1 MSFTLAAAELNLTQ
15 SSISRQVAELERQ
28 IGSALFA
35 RQTRA
40 LALTAA
46 GHRLFQ
52 AAQQALKQIDRAV
65 EDIRGPRNA
74 ARVTITTY
82 ASFASLWLV
91 PRLAIFQREHPQIE
105 LRIDASDRFIDID
118 AEGVDIAIRW
128 TRSTSLPSAA
138 VPLHDEEV
146 LPALSPLLLERSGM
160 ALKNPQDLFQLPLLE
175 LDESMPTSAS
185 SAWPSWFEFAGVRTP
200 PAPRLMF
207 TFVDQSV
214 QAAVR
219 GQGVV
224 LTRTPFVDELVA
236 SGDLI
241 APFPKLRMPTGYQYA
256 LIANAKRAKQ
266 PTLRRFATGSAP
278 NSSGPVAANMTLA
291 CSLAGLIHRSVGD
304 HDIHFYVVRLRIDR
318 RQPGRLERNADHE
331 RKRYQLRQRAVVVAA
346 AVAETKALVVKAK
359 ARNQQTFGLH
369 HGPCAGTGMPKSPA
383 RIGASTVHA

>member
-1 MSFTLAAAELNLTQ
+1 MKPSRPANLTPRQRTIGLSALRGFEASARRMSFTLAAAELNLTQ

-28 IGSALFA
+28 IGAALFA
-35 RQTRA
+35 RQTRS

-52 AAQQALKQIDRAV
+52 AAQQALKQVDRAV

-91 PRLAIFQREHPQIE
+91 PRLAMFQREHPQIE

-118 AEGVDIAIRW
+118 VEGVDVAIRW
-128 TRSTSLPSAA
+128 TRATSLPSGAA
-138 VPLHDEEV
+138 PLHDEEV
-146 LPALSPLLLERSGM
+146 LPALSPFLLERSGV
-160 ALKNPQDLFQLPLLE
+160 ALKEPQDLFQLPLLE

-185 SAWPSWFEFAGVRTP
+185 SAWPRWFQFAGVRSAP

-256 LIANAKRAKQ
+256 LIVNANTRDT
-266 PTLRRFATGSAP
+266 PH
-278 NSSGPVAANMTLA
+278 VAAFCNWIRA
-291 CSLAGLIHRSVGD
+291 EFEHG
-304 HDIHFYVVRLRIDR
+304 
-318 RQPGRLERNADHE
+318 P
-331 RKRYQLRQRAVVVAA
+331 LRQ
-346 AVAETKALVVKAK
+346 T
-359 ARNQQTFGLH
+359 
-369 HGPCAGTGMPKSPA
+369 
-383 RIGASTVHA
+383 

>member
-1 MSFTLAAAELNLTQ
+1 MYVRAMKSSRPAGRQRPIALGALRGFEASARRLSFTLAAAELNLTQ
-15 SSISRQVAELERQ
+15 SSVSRQVAELERQ
-28 IGSALFA
+28 IGTALFA
-35 RQTRA
+35 RQTRS

-52 AAQQALKQIDRAV
+52 ATQQALKQIDRAV

-118 AEGVDIAIRW
+118 VEGVDIAVRW
-128 TRSTSLPSAA
+128 TRAASLPSGAA
-138 VPLHDEEV
+138 PLHDEEV
-146 LPALSPLLLERSGM
+146 LPALSPLLLERSGL
-160 ALKNPQDLFQLPLLE
+160 ALKRPRDLFHLPLLE

-185 SAWPSWFEFAGVRTP
+185 SAWPRWFEFAGVRAAP

-207 TFVDQSV
+207 TFIDQSV

-224 LTRTPFVDELVA
+224 LTRTPFVDDLVA

-256 LIANAKRAKQ
+256 LIANVNTRETAHVSAFCNWIRAE
-266 PTLRRFATGSAP
+266 FARGA
-278 NSSGPVAANMTLA
+278 
-291 CSLAGLIHRSVGD
+291 
-304 HDIHFYVVRLRIDR
+304 
-318 RQPGRLERNADHE
+318 
-331 RKRYQLRQRAVVVAA
+331 LRQ
-346 AVAETKALVVKAK
+346 T
-359 ARNQQTFGLH
+359 
-369 HGPCAGTGMPKSPA
+369 
-383 RIGASTVHA
+383 

>member
-1 MSFTLAAAELNLTQ
+1 MHRTHALNPRGSERTNEKIAVDTCIFRMYRGGMKPPRSHTSARSQRPIGLSALRGFEASARRMSFTLAAAELNLTQ

-28 IGSALFA
+28 IGTALFA
-35 RQTRA
+35 RQTRS

-65 EDIRGPRNA
+65 EDIRGPRNV

-91 PRLAIFQREHPQIE
+91 PRLAMFQREHPEIE

-118 AEGVDIAIRW
+118 AEGVDVAIRW
-128 TRSTSLPSAA
+128 TRATSLPRSA
-138 VPLHDEEV
+138 VKLHDEEV
-146 LPALSPLLLERSGM
+146 LPALSALLLERSGVV
-160 ALKNPQDLFQLPLLE
+160 LKEPQNLFQLPLLE
-175 LDESMPTSAS
+175 LDESLPPSAS
-185 SAWPSWFEFAGVRTP
+185 SAWPRWFQFAGVRAPP

-224 LTRTPFVDELVA
+224 LARTPFVDELVA

-241 APFPKLRMPTGYQYA
+241 APFPKLRLPTGYQYA
-256 LIANAKRAKQ
+256 LIANVNTRET
-266 PTLRRFATGSAP
+266 PH
-278 NSSGPVAANMTLA
+278 VAAFCGWIRA
-291 CSLAGLIHRSVGD
+291 EFEHG
-304 HDIHFYVVRLRIDR
+304 
-318 RQPGRLERNADHE
+318 P
-331 RKRYQLRQRAVVVAA
+331 LRQ
-346 AVAETKALVVKAK
+346 T
-359 ARNQQTFGLH
+359 
-369 HGPCAGTGMPKSPA
+369 
-383 RIGASTVHA
+383 

>member
-1 MSFTLAAAELNLTQ
+1 MHRTHALNPHGSERTNEKIAVDTCIYRMYRGGMKPLRSTSARSQRPIGLSALRGFEASARRMSFTLAAAELNLTQ

-28 IGSALFA
+28 IGTALFA
-35 RQTRA
+35 RQTRS

-91 PRLAIFQREHPQIE
+91 PRLAIFQREHPEIE

-118 AEGVDIAIRW
+118 AEGVDVAIRW
-128 TRSTSLPSAA
+128 TRATSLPSGA
-138 VPLHDEEV
+138 VKLHDEEV
-146 LPALSPLLLERSGM
+146 LPALSPLLLERSGV
-160 ALKNPQDLFQLPLLE
+160 ALKEPQDLFQLPLLE

-185 SAWPSWFEFAGVRTP
+185 SAWSHWFQFAGVRSAP

-241 APFPKLRMPTGYQYA
+241 TPFPKLRMPTGYQYA
-256 LIANAKRAKQ
+256 LIANVNTRDAAHVTAFCSWIRAEFKH
-266 PTLRRFATGSAP
+266 
-278 NSSGPVAANMTLA
+278 GP
-291 CSLAGLIHRSVGD
+291 
-304 HDIHFYVVRLRIDR
+304 
-318 RQPGRLERNADHE
+318 
-331 RKRYQLRQRAVVVAA
+331 LRQ
-346 AVAETKALVVKAK
+346 T
-359 ARNQQTFGLH
+359 
-369 HGPCAGTGMPKSPA
+369 
-383 RIGASTVHA
+383 

>member
-1 MSFTLAAAELNLTQ
+1 MHLTHALNRGGSEGTNEKIAVDACILCMYCDGMSSRPAHPVPRQRTIGLSALRGFEASARRMSFTLAAAELNLTQ

-28 IGSALFA
+28 IGTALFA
-35 RQTRA
+35 RQTRS

-91 PRLAIFQREHPQIE
+91 PRLAMFQRAHPQIE

-118 AEGVDIAIRW
+118 AEGVDVAIRW
-128 TRSTSLPSAA
+128 TRATSLPSGALK
-138 VPLHDEEV
+138 LHDEEV
-146 LPALSPLLLERSGM
+146 LPALSPLLLERSGV
-160 ALKNPQDLFQLPLLE
+160 ALNEPQDLFQLPLLE
-175 LDESMPTSAS
+175 LDESLPTSVS
-185 SAWPSWFEFAGVRTP
+185 GAWSHWFQFAGVLSTP

-207 TFVDQSV
+207 TFLDQSV

-241 APFPKLRMPTGYQYA
+241 TPFPKLRMPTGYQYA
-256 LIANAKRAKQ
+256 LIVNANTRDAAH
-266 PTLRRFATGSAP
+266 
-278 NSSGPVAANMTLA
+278 VAAFCNWIRA
-291 CSLAGLIHRSVGD
+291 EFEHG
-304 HDIHFYVVRLRIDR
+304 
-318 RQPGRLERNADHE
+318 P
-331 RKRYQLRQRAVVVAA
+331 LRQ
-346 AVAETKALVVKAK
+346 T
-359 ARNQQTFGLH
+359 
-369 HGPCAGTGMPKSPA
+369 
-383 RIGASTVHA
+383 

>member
-1 MSFTLAAAELNLTQ
+1 MHALYACIVRRMKPPRPVHSARSQRTIGLSALRGFEASARRMSFTLAATELNLTQ

-28 IGSALFA
+28 IGTALFA

-46 GHRLFQ
+46 GQRLFQ
-52 AAQQALKQIDRAV
+52 ATQQALKGIDRAV

-91 PRLAIFQREHPQIE
+91 PRLAMFQREHPQIE

-118 AEGVDIAIRW
+118 AEGVDVAIRW
-128 TRSTSLPSAA
+128 TRAASLPSGA

-146 LPALSPLLLERSGM
+146 LPALSALLIERSGV
-160 ALKNPQDLFQLPLLE
+160 ALKKPQDLFQLPLLE
-175 LDESMPTSAS
+175 LDQSMPTSAS
-185 SAWPSWFEFAGVRTP
+185 SAWPHWFQFAGVRSAP

-224 LTRTPFVDELVA
+224 LARTPFVDELVA
-236 SGDLI
+236 SGDLT

-256 LIANAKRAKQ
+256 LIANVNTRDTAH
-266 PTLRRFATGSAP
+266 
-278 NSSGPVAANMTLA
+278 VAAFCDWIRA
-291 CSLAGLIHRSVGD
+291 EFEHG
-304 HDIHFYVVRLRIDR
+304 
-318 RQPGRLERNADHE
+318 P
-331 RKRYQLRQRAVVVAA
+331 LRQ
-346 AVAETKALVVKAK
+346 T
-359 ARNQQTFGLH
+359 
-369 HGPCAGTGMPKSPA
+369 
-383 RIGASTVHA
+383 

>member
-1 MSFTLAAAELNLTQ
+1 MYGGAMKSSRPASSARRQRPIGLGTLRGFEASARRMSFTLAAAELSLTQ

-28 IGSALFA
+28 IGTALFA
-35 RQTRA
+35 RQTRS

-52 AAQQALKQIDRAV
+52 ATQQALKQIDRAV

-118 AEGVDIAIRW
+118 VEGVDIAIRW
-128 TRSTSLPSAA
+128 TRATSLPSAA

-146 LPALSPLLLERSGM
+146 QPALSPLLLERSGL
-160 ALKNPQDLFQLPLLE
+160 ALKKPQDLFQLPLLE

-185 SAWPSWFEFAGVRTP
+185 SGWPRWFEFAGVRTAP

-207 TFVDQSV
+207 TFIDQSV

-224 LTRTPFVDELVA
+224 LARSPFVDDLVA

-241 APFPKLRMPTGYQYA
+241 APFPKRRMPTGYQYA
-256 LIANAKRAKQ
+256 LIANVNTRETPHVSAFCSWIRAQ
-266 PTLRRFATGSAP
+266 FARGA
-278 NSSGPVAANMTLA
+278 
-291 CSLAGLIHRSVGD
+291 
-304 HDIHFYVVRLRIDR
+304 
-318 RQPGRLERNADHE
+318 
-331 RKRYQLRQRAVVVAA
+331 LRQ
-346 AVAETKALVVKAK
+346 T
-359 ARNQQTFGLH
+359 
-369 HGPCAGTGMPKSPA
+369 
-383 RIGASTVHA
+383 

>member
-1 MSFTLAAAELNLTQ
+1 MHRTHALNPCGLERTNEKIAVDTCAYRMYRGGMKPPRSRTSARSQRPIGLSALRGFEASARRMSFTLAAAELNLTQ

-28 IGSALFA
+28 IGTVLFA
-35 RQTRA
+35 RQTRS

-91 PRLAIFQREHPQIE
+91 PRLAMFQREHPQIE

-118 AEGVDIAIRW
+118 AEGVDVAIRW
-128 TRSTSLPSAA
+128 TRATSLPSGAA
-138 VPLHDEEV
+138 KLHDEEV
-146 LPALSPLLLERSGM
+146 LPAMSPLLLERSGV
-160 ALKNPQDLFQLPLLE
+160 ALKEPQDLFQLPLLE

-185 SAWPSWFEFAGVRTP
+185 SAWSHWFQFAGVRSAP

-241 APFPKLRMPTGYQYA
+241 TPFPKLRMPTGYQYA
-256 LIANAKRAKQ
+256 LIANVNTRETAH
-266 PTLRRFATGSAP
+266 
-278 NSSGPVAANMTLA
+278 VAAF
-291 CSLAGLIHRSVGD
+291 CSWIRAEFKHG
-304 HDIHFYVVRLRIDR
+304 
-318 RQPGRLERNADHE
+318 P
-331 RKRYQLRQRAVVVAA
+331 LRQ
-346 AVAETKALVVKAK
+346 T
-359 ARNQQTFGLH
+359 
-369 HGPCAGTGMPKSPA
+369 
-383 RIGASTVHA
+383 

>member
-1 MSFTLAAAELNLTQ
+1 MNSSRSAPPGRRQRPISLTALRGFEASARRMSFTLAAAELNLTQ

-35 RQTRA
+35 RRTRS

-46 GHRLFQ
+46 GHRLLQ

-91 PRLAIFQREHPQIE
+91 PRLAMFQREHPQIE

-118 AEGVDIAIRW
+118 VEGVDVAIRW
-128 TRSTSLPSAA
+128 TRATSLPTGALT
-138 VPLHDEEV
+138 LHDEEV
-146 LPALSPLLLERSGM
+146 VPALSPLLLERSGV
-160 ALKNPQDLFQLPLLE
+160 ALKKPQDLFDLPLLE

-185 SAWPSWFEFAGVRTP
+185 SAWPRWFEFAGVRAAP

-207 TFVDQSV
+207 TFIDQSV

-224 LTRTPFVDELVA
+224 LARTPFVDDLIA

-256 LIANAKRAKQ
+256 LIANVTTRDTAH
-266 PTLRRFATGSAP
+266 
-278 NSSGPVAANMTLA
+278 VAAF
-291 CSLAGLIHRSVGD
+291 CSW
-304 HDIHFYVVRLRIDR
+304 VRAEFAR
-318 RQPGRLERNADHE
+318 GA
-331 RKRYQLRQRAVVVAA
+331 LRQ
-346 AVAETKALVVKAK
+346 T
-359 ARNQQTFGLH
+359 
-369 HGPCAGTGMPKSPA
+369 
-383 RIGASTVHA
+383 